1 MAKTKQKDNFQEVIP
16 QNKGSMPE
24 FKTKRSGKSF
34 FAIISHY
41 IKRHPMIGVFLVILT
56 LASSI
61 TSVLSPKIIE
71 NIMTVLTAPTGLN
84 KDWPGLENG
93 WENAN
98 ISSIQE
104 ALNSIHNA
112 RNTLLVTVKGE
123 PGSYF
128 FTTGLFGLDLRWQ
141 DWIYVQ
147 LGLFGSLAIFTFA
160 SNFLAGIM
168 GKNIEIELRNK
179 ALEKLVKQD
188 MSYYSDK
195 KIGEILTKIV
205 SDTQIIGDQ
214 AQQVPVTM
222 MSAAFTFF
230 GALIMMFTINVY
242 LTVVVIVTMAIIVTS
257 IFSTFGVVKKAAL
270 KTRDSITNINGDVT
284 DRIATVRLIKAS
296 GTENYETERFKEIH
310 KDYFKKSSSLIKLQS
325 TVITVLVAGVSSI
338 QMIIV
343 IAAAIKWHNE
353 PGTLSIVLTA
363 FISSVGTMVGPIMQV
378 ARLQAGLIM
387 ASTSAVRIEE
397 ILGAKSRIDPHYDPS
412 EGIHI
417 ENIDKDII
425 FKDVEFRY
433 PEKPEKV
440 IIPKFSFTFEHGK
453 SYAFVGE
460 TGAGKSTIAK
470 LLLRFYDPYKGNVL
484 INEKYDLKEVNLAS
498 YLDKVGYVE
507 QEPQILFGDVLDN
520 IKYGRFD
527 ATDEEA
533 IEAAKLAE
541 LHDLVMTWP
550 EGYKTILGER
560 GFMLSGGQKQRLVI
574 ARMFLKDPQLL
585 ILDEAT
591 SALDN
596 IVEKEIQAKLDS
608 LMKGR
613 TTVTIAHRLS
623 TIKNVDQIIVLAP
636 EKGIAQVGT
645 FSELKNKDGH
655 FKKLYDAGLMG

>member
-1 MAKTKQKDNFQEVIP
+1 MSNKNITEELISEENTKKSNNND
-16 QNKGSMPE
+16 
-24 FKTKRSGKSF
+24 FKKKKSGKAF
-34 FAIISHY
+34 FAIIFHY
-41 IKRHPMIGVFLVILT
+41 LKKHPIVGIFLVILT
-56 LASSI
+56 LASSVAG
-61 TSVLSPKIIE
+61 VLSPKIIQ
-71 NIMTVLTAPTGLN
+71 NIM
-84 KDWPGLENG
+84 
-93 WENAN
+93 
-98 ISSIQE
+98 II
-104 ALNSIHNA
+104 
-112 RNTLLVTVKGE
+112 LVPPREGQGE
-123 PGSYF
+123 PI
-128 FTTGLFGLDLRWQ
+128 TTTPLFGFNLTWV

-147 LGLFGSLAIFTFA
+147 LGLFASLAIFTFA
-160 SNFLAGIM
+160 SNYLAGIM
-168 GKNIEIELRNK
+168 GKNVEIELRNK
-179 ALEKLVKQD
+179 TLEKLVKQD

-214 AQQVPVTM
+214 AQQIPVTM
-222 MSAAFTFF
+222 LNASFTFF
-230 GALIMMFTINVY
+230 GALIMMFTIDTY
-242 LTVVVIVTMAIIVTS
+242 LTIVVIITMIVIVTS
-257 IFSTFGVVKKAAL
+257 IFSSFGIVKKAAF
-270 KTRDSITNINGDVT
+270 KTRDSITSINGDVT

-325 TVITVLVAGVSSI
+325 TIVTILVAGISSI

-343 IAAAIKWHNE
+343 IAAAIKWHDD
-353 PGTLSIVLTA
+353 PTTISVVLTS
-363 FISSVGTMVGPIMQV
+363 FISSVGTMVGPVMQV
-378 ARLQAGLIM
+378 ARLQIGLIQ
-387 ASTSAVRIEE
+387 ASTSAVRIDE
-397 ILGAKSRIDPHYDPS
+397 IITSKSRIDPHYNPE
-412 EGIHI
+412 EGIKI
-417 ENIDKDII
+417 ENIDKEII

-470 LLLRFYDPYKGNVL
+470 LLLRFYDPFKGQIL
-484 INEKYDLKEVNLAS
+484 INGTNDLRDVNLSS

-527 ATDEEA
+527 ASDEEA

-550 EGYKTILGER
+550 EGYNTILGER

-596 IVEKEIQAKLDS
+596 IVEKEIQSKLDS

-623 TIKNVDQIIVLAP
+623 TIKNVDTIIVLAP
-636 EKGIAQVGT
+636 EKGIAQVGS
-645 FSELKNKDGH
+645 FSELKSKTGH
-655 FKKLYDAGLMG
+655 FKNLYDAGLMG